1 MSSQSKISPHCDE
14 NPDNKGGKAA
24 MVTPK
29 KATRKSCRGSSSSSS
44 SSSSAPQLDVG
55 TPLTDAALVANA
67 AKAADAL
74 RSQERKDPEKLK
86 EENDIIFG
94 TSTAEASLFDRFHDI
109 SKRRRLMKVFVSIL
123 LTDTVEGH
131 KPFAAHLSGATIEL
145 RKTLNL
151 ANIYKMSWRNIWDM
165 PRKLDKNGK
174 LVPMWSFATSGW
186 WLLKGDVT
194 NIDDVT
200 SSFRRHVDQGVF
212 NEELEFEYV
221 DTYVTR
227 DIAISLVEAI
237 RQRKGVEC
245 NVDVTGL

>member
-1 MSSQSKISPHCDE
+1 
-14 NPDNKGGKAA
+14 

-109 SKRRRLMKVFVSIL
+109 SKRRRLMKVFVSK
-123 LTDTVEGH
+123 V
-131 KPFAAHLSGATIEL
+131 
-145 RKTLNL
+145 
-151 ANIYKMSWRNIWDM
+151 
-165 PRKLDKNGK
+165 
-174 LVPMWSFATSGW
+174 
-186 WLLKGDVT
+186 
-194 NIDDVT
+194 VT
-200 SSFRRHVDQGVF
+200 SLIKFGTLSVW
-212 NEELEFEYV
+212 
-221 DTYVTR
+221 
-227 DIAISLVEAI
+227 
-237 RQRKGVEC
+237 
-245 NVDVTGL
+245 